1 MAMHLIVK
9 TAAAAALGVVAWKAW
24 QRYRAAAPLDALR
37 DTGATTP
44 AHGDPRVPAVEEDI
58 GLVPRVAAQSSPG
71 FGDA

>member
-1 MAMHLIVK
+1 MTMHLIVK

-24 QRYRAAAPLDALR
+24 QRYRAGAPMEALR

-58 GLVPRVAAQSSPG
+58 GVVPRVAAQSSPG
-71 FGDA
+71 FGEA

>member
-1 MAMHLIVK
+1 MHLIVK

>member
-1 MAMHLIVK
+1 ME
-9 TAAAAALGVVAWKAW
+9 
-24 QRYRAAAPLDALR
+24 ALR

-71 FGDA
+71 FGEA